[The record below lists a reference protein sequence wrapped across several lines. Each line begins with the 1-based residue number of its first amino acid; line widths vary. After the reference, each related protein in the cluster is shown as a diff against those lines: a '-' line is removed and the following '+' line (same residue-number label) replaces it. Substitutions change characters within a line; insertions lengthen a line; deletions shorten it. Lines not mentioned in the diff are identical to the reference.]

1 MTDAT
6 GSPRDAAPPDGL
18 TPSQT
23 VGPFF
28 AYMLTPRD
36 YDAASEIFGNGLTG
50 VDAAGER
57 IRLDGRILDG
67 DGQPVADAMLEI
79 WQADGNG
86 RYAGGT
92 TQPGGNTS
100 WKGFG
105 RTEVDAEGCFSF
117 TTVIPGSV
125 PGPEG
130 GEQAP
135 HINLGIFARGLLNR
149 LFTRIYFEGESRNE
163 ADPIL
168 ALVPADRR
176 GTLIATRRHTGEEPV
191 FALTIRL
198 RGEGE
203 TVFFEA

>member
-1 MTDAT
+1 MTDGT
-6 GSPRDAAPPDGL
+6 GSARNAPPPDGL

-28 AYMLTPRD
+28 AYLLTPGD
-36 YDAASEIFGNGLTG
+36 YDAASEIFGSDLTG
-50 VDAAGER
+50 PDSAGQR
-57 IRLDGRILDG
+57 IRLEGRVLDG

-86 RYAGGT
+86 RYGGT
-92 TQPGGNTS
+92 QAVANTS

-105 RTEVDAEGCFSF
+105 RTEVDADGCFSF
-117 TTVIPGSV
+117 STIMPGPV

-130 GEQAP
+130 REQAP
-135 HINLGIFARGLLNR
+135 HVNLGIFARGLLNR
-149 LFTRIYFEGESRNE
+149 LFTRIYFEGESRNDL
-163 ADPIL
+163 DPIL

-176 GTLIATRRHTGEEPV
+176 GTLIASRLRSGEEPV
-191 FALTIRL
+191 FTFTIRL
-198 RGEGE
+198 QGERE